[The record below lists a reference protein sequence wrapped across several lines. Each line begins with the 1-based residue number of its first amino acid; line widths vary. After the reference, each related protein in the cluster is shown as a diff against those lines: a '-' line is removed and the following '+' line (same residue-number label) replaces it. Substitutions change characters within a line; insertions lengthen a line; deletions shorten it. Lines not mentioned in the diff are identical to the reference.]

1 VQNAAILAGG
11 RATRFSGRHA
21 SPLTVDGR
29 SILDRQVAGLSLL
42 TPDLPANVNTPAD
55 HAGLE
60 ALRSHEL

>member
-1 VQNAAILAGG
+1 VQNTAILAGG
-11 RATRFSGRHA
+11 RTTRFGGRHA

-29 SILDRQVAGLSLL
+29 SIFDHQVADVSLL
-42 TPDLPANVNTPAD
+42 TPDLLANVNTPAD